1 MKAHGRTIF
10 QRIWSIVYR
19 FTQIYFKELE
29 WSEIRMNSEHIR
41 QLKPFCSV
49 LFLVVTLFMM
59 VFLKME
65 ERRMSYVVLKQT
77 REFKK
82 NKELLKQKEFQLA
95 KLTRPQLVETVAKE
109 KLTLKRATQAQIIH
123 LNPTVSLSYLNK
135 EDQN

>member
-1 MKAHGRTIF
+1 
-10 QRIWSIVYR
+10 
-19 FTQIYFKELE
+19 
-29 WSEIRMNSEHIR
+29 MNSEHIR

-109 KLTLKRATQAQIIH
+109 KLTFKRATQAQIIH